1 MKKSNFETYRGVIN
15 QFDINFNCLK
25 ESSISR
31 ILEEAMIFSSSLIQK
46 TYDEIIETKILNE
59 NKRVY
64 IEPYS
69 SIHVRTEFIELN
81 KNKIEIIHSIYL
93 DKSHF
98 NKKIELIICKSFIVN
113 Y

>member
-46 TYDEIIETKILNE
+46 RYDEL
-59 NKRVY
+59 
-64 IEPYS
+64 
-69 SIHVRTEFIELN
+69 
-81 KNKIEIIHSIYL
+81 
-93 DKSHF
+93 
-98 NKKIELIICKSFIVN
+98 
-113 Y
+113 

>member
-1 MKKSNFETYRGVIN
+1 MDCIMKKSSFETYRGIVN

-81 KNKIEIIHSIYL
+81 ENKIEIIEIIAI
-93 DKSHF
+93 D
-98 NKKIELIICKSFIVN
+98 ILILE